1 MALTAPTDTDILNKI
16 SIRSEIPE
24 DYDQITIVNDLAF
37 NGKQEGELIIRLR
50 RREQFIPELSL
61 VCESNDIIAGHI
73 FLFPIH
79 IVSGNEK
86 RPTIAL
92 GPMSVRPGFQNKGLG
107 GELVKEGL
115 KRAGELGFESV
126 LVMGHPKYYPKF
138 GFRKASWWKI
148 KADFDVPDESLMAI
162 ELKKGSLGFG
172 GGIIDYPAEY
182 LDAL

>member
-1 MALTAPTDTDILNKI
+1 
-16 SIRSEIPE
+16 
-24 DYDQITIVNDLAF
+24 
-37 NGKQEGELIIRLR
+37 
-50 RREQFIPELSL
+50 
-61 VCESNDIIAGHI
+61 
-73 FLFPIH
+73 
-79 IVSGNEK
+79 
-86 RPTIAL
+86 
-92 GPMSVRPGFQNKGLG
+92 
-107 GELVKEGL
+107 L